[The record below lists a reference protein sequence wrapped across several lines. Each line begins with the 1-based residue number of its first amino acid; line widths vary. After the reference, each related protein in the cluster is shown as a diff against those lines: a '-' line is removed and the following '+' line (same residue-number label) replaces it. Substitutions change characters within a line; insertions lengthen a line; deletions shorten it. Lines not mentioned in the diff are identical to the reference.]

1 MKLTAI
7 LFLLTT
13 YFVGAH
19 SKDTITTASGLKY
32 FFTQRGDGVAIDS
45 GTVVF
50 QHYTVWL
57 TNGDTLDSSRPRK
70 TPFVSEHPSTEL
82 IKGTNEVLS
91 LMKVGDRGIFILPP
105 HIAYGENG
113 KGPVPPNATLIFD
126 IEIMGTLKSSVRN
139 ELINILYN
147 GSYSVDSIPNLKETL
162 TLYKSMKQ
170 KAFADLYSRGVAD
183 LIFVG
188 KRLLDKHPAEAAE
201 VFMLN
206 SEAYPNSG
214 KTFDLYAEALL
225 KMGDTISA
233 IENYKRSIDIHP
245 GNQNALKVLNALGVN
260 TEGLVKDYDV
270 EDALLQSYVGRY
282 QLTPQYILTVYKEG
296 RQMTIVVNG
305 ETTDIFPAP
314 NHVFYM
320 KVAEAQIVFNLNA
333 SGQVESLSVFQDED
347 EIKGYKLDD

>member
-1 MKLTAI
+1 MRLAAI
-7 LFLLTT
+7 LFLLTI
-13 YFVGAH
+13 YFVGAQ

-32 FFTQRGDGVAIDS
+32 FITHRSDGVAIDS
-45 GTVVF
+45 GMVVL

-105 HIAYGENG
+105 HIAYGEKG
-113 KGPVPPNATLIFD
+113 KGPVPSNATLIFD
-126 IEIMGTLKSSVRN
+126 VEIMGSLKSSVRN
-139 ELINILYN
+139 DLLNVLYG
-147 GSYSVDSIPNLKETL
+147 GSYAVDSIPQLKETL
-162 TLYKSMKQ
+162 SLYRTMKQ
-170 KAFADLYSRGVAD
+170 KAFAEVYSRGVAD

-201 VFMLN
+201 VFKLN
-206 SEAYPNSG
+206 TETYPNSG
-214 KTFDLYAEALL
+214 KTFDLYAEAML
-225 KMGDTISA
+225 KMGDTLSA
-233 IENYKRSIDIHP
+233 IEHYKRSIDIHP

-260 TEGLVKDYDV
+260 TENLVKDYYV
-270 EDALLQSYVGRY
+270 EDTLLQSYAGRY
-282 QLTPQYILTVYKEG
+282 QLTPQYILTVSKEG
-296 RQMTIVVNG
+296 RQMRIGVNG

-333 SGQVESLSVFQDED
+333 SGLVESLSVFQDED
-347 EIKGYKLDD
+347 EIKGIKLDD